1 MNSMHACSKILLC
14 CLIIGWQLSMC
25 FFYFGN
31 MFLLLQGK
39 EVGDLLSWKSLVSG
53 QLDIILRD
61 NTVLR
66 LVYVLPVVLTIFSCS
81 RSVVT
86 SQTAEDLK
94 FGYQGHAMHLVCSLS
109 YSVIDQC

>member
-1 MNSMHACSKILLC
+1 MLFNHRLAVVYV
-14 CLIIGWQLSMC
+14 
-25 FFYFGN
+25 FRYFGN

-39 EVGDLLSWKSLVSG
+39 EVGDLLSWKSLVSS

-61 NTVLR
+61 NIVLR
-66 LVYVLPVVLTIFSCS
+66 LVSVLPVVLIIFSCS
-81 RSVVT
+81 HSVVT